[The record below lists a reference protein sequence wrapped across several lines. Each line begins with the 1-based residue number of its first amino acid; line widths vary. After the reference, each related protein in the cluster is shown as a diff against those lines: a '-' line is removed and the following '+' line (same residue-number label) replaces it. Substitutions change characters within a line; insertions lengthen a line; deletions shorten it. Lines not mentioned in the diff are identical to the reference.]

1 MKGKKRTEAPAGFDF
16 DNPRKKHKILASDKA
31 AVDVA
36 KTLAPPGTR
45 VGNDAVRGT
54 WYARDNSIG
63 FSLERNI
70 ERWGDTGALAL
81 VIVAAW
87 SAAGCECPHDWISEI
102 AHSIESICAF
112 ASG

>member
-1 MKGKKRTEAPAGFDF
+1 MLATQK
-16 DNPRKKHKILASDKA
+16 KKHKINAIDQA
-31 AVDVA
+31 TVDVA
-36 KTLAPPGTR
+36 KTLAPPGCR
-45 VGNDAVRGT
+45 VGKDQVRGR

-70 ERWGDTGALAL
+70 ERWGDTGALSL

-87 SAAGCECPHDWISEI
+87 NAAGCDCPHDWLSGI
-102 AHSIESICAF
+102 AHSIKSICAA